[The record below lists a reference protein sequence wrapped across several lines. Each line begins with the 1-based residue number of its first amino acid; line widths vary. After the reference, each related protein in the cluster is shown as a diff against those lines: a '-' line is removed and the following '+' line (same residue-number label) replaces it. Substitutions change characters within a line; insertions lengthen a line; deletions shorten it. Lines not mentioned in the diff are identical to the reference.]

1 MKGVRRKKTTLL
13 LTSRLLFVVASDS
26 FRSKGSYTYVFVSGF
41 DILACEAVIQ
51 NIVVQIH

>member
-13 LTSRLLFVVASDS
+13 LTSRLLLVVASDS